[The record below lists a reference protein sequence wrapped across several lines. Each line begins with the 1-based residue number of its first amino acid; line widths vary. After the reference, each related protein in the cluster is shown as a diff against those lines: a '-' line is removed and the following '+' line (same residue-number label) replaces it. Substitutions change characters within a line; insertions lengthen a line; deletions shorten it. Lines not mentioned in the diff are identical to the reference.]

1 MIPEVDGSDSDMFL
15 VDEERTTTS
24 VGDVKVERSDERREE
39 KEKSC
44 PLVKE
49 CEWFRER
56 SHVRSWVQMH
66 SRREGLYMA
75 KQGGI

>member
-1 MIPEVDGSDSDMFL
+1 M
-15 VDEERTTTS
+15 EER
-24 VGDVKVERSDERREE
+24 EEMREGE
-39 KEKSC
+39 EKSC

-49 CEWFRER
+49 CEWLREG

>member
-1 MIPEVDGSDSDMFL
+1 MRRM
-15 VDEERTTTS
+15 EER
-24 VGDVKVERSDERREE
+24 EEMREE

-49 CEWFRER
+49 CGWFREG

-66 SRREGLYMA
+66 SRRAGLYMA
-75 KQGGI
+75 KQGWHMTSANMKGKTDEERTRYVNR